1 MTKYRRP
8 VDSLFRRFRRK
19 LIPSLACSGAF
30 DETALRLIPS
40 FPLGNGSVRTG
51 HRVHAAEHVGLSRPA
66 YGYAWGYP
74 GYAFAASGPNYT
86 CPGYGYAAARPVG
99 FGIGFGFRPSW

>member
-1 MTKYRRP
+1 MRNRVLAVIGQVVKE
-8 VDSLFRRFRRK
+8 
-19 LIPSLACSGAF
+19 IPMRARMIIATAAIAGFAALAAAPASA
-30 DETALRLIPS
+30 A
-40 FPLGNGSVRTG
+40 SVRTG

-66 YGYAWGYP
+66 YGYLCGYP